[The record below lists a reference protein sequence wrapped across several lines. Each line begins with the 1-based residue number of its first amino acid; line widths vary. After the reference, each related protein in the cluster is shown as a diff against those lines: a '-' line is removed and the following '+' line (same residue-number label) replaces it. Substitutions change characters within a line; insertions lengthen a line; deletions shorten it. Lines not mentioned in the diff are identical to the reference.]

1 MRVEARGGAGGGEEG
16 DEIGEFCGSEIRKR
30 AVRPA
35 LRREARDVAFAG
47 VAFEAGA
54 VPGAEEHLAGGIDVE
69 VGDLGNLGELLGL
82 LRERRAVGSEAVEV
96 NRFAAPV
103 GHEGLVV
110 VVGGPGGFGE
120 EQGTD
125 ARTAAEIFEGGE
137 NFSGEIFEEAWVS
150 EISGLDEVEEA
161 DIPAAAIV
169 GVAAREEIHERV
181 DGDIVVVAGAGGEE
195 LEFGAVGADARDAAA
210 LERDLGAVGAG
221 GVVETEI
228 ADGDVDPAIN
238 PHANAVGGV
247 VGAPVVDGL
256 GDADAFDEDFRRT
269 VGDAV
274 AVGVFEHGEV
284 HAGGFAI
291 GAVGGVQDVDAG
303 ANSEEAAGVVD
314 GGEDGVRVGDA
325 VAVAVDEFHDAA
337 LAGAF
342 AEGAVEIDAGV
353 DLALGGNAQGR
364 YAGRDVGAGE
374 AGEDEVGGDAVG
386 GG

>member
-1 MRVEARGGAGGGEEG
+1 MRVEARGGAGGSEEG
-16 DEIGEFCGSEIRKR
+16 DEIGEFRGCEIGEG
-30 AVRPA
+30 AVGPA
-35 LRREARDVAFAG
+35 FRREARDVAFAG
-47 VAFEAGA
+47 VALEAGA
-54 VPGAEEHLAGGIDVE
+54 VPSADKHLAGGIDVE

-82 LRERRAVGSEAVEV
+82 LGERRAVGSEAVEV

-110 VVGGPGGFGE
+110 VVGGPGGLGE
-120 EQGTD
+120 EERAD
-125 ARTAAEIFEGGE
+125 AGAAAEIFEGGE
-137 NFSGEIFEEAWVS
+137 DFRGEIFEETRVS
-150 EISGLDEVEEA
+150 VIGGLDEVEEA
-161 DIPAAAIV
+161 DVPAAAVV
-169 GVAAREEIHERV
+169 GVAAGEEVQERV
-181 DGDIVVVAGAGGEE
+181 DRDVVVVAGSGGEE
-195 LEFGAVGADARDAAA
+195 LELSAVGADARDAAA
-210 LERDLGAVGAG
+210 LERDLGAVGTG

-256 GDADAFDEDFRRT
+256 GDADAFDEDFRRA

-364 YAGRDVGAGE
+364 DAGREVGAGE
-374 AGEDEVGGDAVG
+374 ASEDEVGGDAVG